1 MMDRK
6 ESNARRRLTSEG
18 KQKRGRSLEFLMWL
32 NWVLAAGVMAVRD
45 SE

>member
-18 KQKRGRSLEFLMWL
+18 KKKRGRSLEFLMWL
-32 NWVLAAGVMAVRD
+32 NWVLAVRD